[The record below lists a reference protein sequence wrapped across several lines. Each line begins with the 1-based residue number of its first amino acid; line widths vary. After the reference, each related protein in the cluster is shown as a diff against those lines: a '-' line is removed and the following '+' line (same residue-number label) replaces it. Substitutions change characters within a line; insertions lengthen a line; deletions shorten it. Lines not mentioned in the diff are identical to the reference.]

1 MFLIFRFLG
10 VFTVEPLKNGATGL
24 DVDLFEKF
32 TPTFRQI
39 EIYSAKRNGKPTL
52 FARFLNSP
60 ERAPPPKDQPDV
72 TMTIFDEDGFQ
83 NIIPA
88 LKANTDEMAFWIGR
102 PGNVHYRPQLTI
114 HGIWTVEEVNSD
126 DEVKNGGPRL
136 AVAAAPEDEP
146 SFIKFGNGS
155 GNSSD
160 PSFVIKYAIP
170 IPQVINAESIANR
183 INAVYDTTNVQY
195 GTDRGRHLTNFS
207 LNNYPYNDSDENFS
221 KSSIVNFAVSNKNT
235 AGVTQINW
243 TQRDF
248 LHDIL
253 KGLGIVGVSKAPNS
267 ASKGVEIQ
275 QTEDR
280 IRGAAHHHFKAH
292 SFQLN
297 DSLGATIPLSGKDLS
312 VSITWE
318 AKLPLA
324 ALTEALREPTPM
336 PPDATETNVLVMLNW
351 KVTPTVSASQTSSG
365 AFQFPSAGLTE
376 IARLS
381 DAARTA
387 LPKVAR
393 QPQSALPALT
403 VSKIARIVAAY
414 PIGLGM
420 QGRGG
425 ALRLTM
431 PVSRET
437 NAMAITAHS
446 EVPKP
451 FEGIKFGGWKVE
463 LQPAKEPIS
472 ASVRLD
478 ALFDP
483 GELDSHD
490 ITLAYHP
497 NTFQDSSEWHPAA
510 LPAIRYRVSNRGEGG
525 DGGERFRLGS
535 LAFRLGKSL
544 LTNEERSEI
553 VLTRRDGDSTNLA
566 AGTPSSSLSISLDLA
581 VTRADPVTTD
591 IAHGDRDD
599 RPDDILIREQNSAQE
614 SNQTFALLLTETLSD
629 DQDRQLTA
637 SLERRHRDE
646 TAEIAESDSRLDSF
660 VLLSRKPFAAVRVYS
675 SPGQAEGNAST
686 TLASFDS
693 DAAVWKWRRTTEDY
707 TYVRPASGVGE
718 GADKPRRFEI
728 VDPEERGPAA
738 GPLEDDTIESFA
750 VPMRLTPPTILWTRP
765 TDLDRNFAEPRY
777 AIRNLFRQ
785 QGDFGF
791 GMQVTGLRTEM
802 AYGLS
807 TGLVPPSATASQ
819 PAPRIAELE
828 AITGRMLSAKIDNVG
843 DIWPRLRDALTD
855 RPEHLEITRLD
866 TSRADAYVPAL
877 FAEGLTFA
885 LRSTAFARRPIDSD
899 LVTAES
905 AAPGF
910 DPVRFDKRGLPG
922 GALWPIEQ
930 ASVARVLAENP
941 EGTSG
946 SLERIALSP
955 LGDSGDQTA
964 RFLNGYAAVITET
977 REGRLSRHRV
987 EILGRIGALWHRAK
1001 HVVIYERTTAPSAQ
1015 FVPIDTKEAERRSQR
1030 PILRK
1035 VAEFVEILE
1044 PVRRYPDAPTASE
1057 RSAGPLREV
1066 RFNVT
1071 QIAVDSAWGEDI
1083 GRIGWR
1089 VPLWNRGAARR
1100 RPQVYPF
1107 PDISFVTAAEG
1118 DGDEPLTVQDCLDP
1132 DFLYFYTDP
1141 VAAAGISPDTN
1152 AWPPRRGVDYT
1163 PLGHSNVLAKVVG
1176 IERVGKDAEDDKV
1189 DDRAPKRRPPD
1200 PRIPAGLRNFSWRLA
1215 QSARRTR
1222 INAGRGEKPLFAGLN
1237 SITFMRSPPQGGE
1250 TAKVDE
1256 VLDAKSKIK
1265 PLPSKQAYPSTFSD
1279 LQTDTAVGALAK
1291 VITTTK
1297 KFDESETEDDFNE
1310 LTKAWKA
1317 IRDKPPADL
1326 LNDLRDTTGLPSGQ
1340 SFIDPKTVRIL
1351 KDVRDFDARSCS
1363 DLAAKGAEALRRREL
1378 LILRVAGETQAEI
1391 RAYVNRWSFP
1401 DTEDEARAE
1410 LTAETLRLF
1419 KQEMS
1424 DIFRTAQS
1432 GIGDL
1437 RGEVAT
1443 TRAIIADWHREAQE
1457 ALIRGQARLE
1467 ETATSF
1473 LSFEVISEERLK
1485 RLFDQLNG
1493 AVAEIEQDAIALIG
1507 EAQTRFSTE
1516 LSAASRGVGGKIG
1529 TLVKQ
1534 SLSAES
1540 KIGDSAQG
1548 LKDTVEDRAQSAV
1561 DTIDKLPRSAELK
1574 ETKDKVQKA
1583 YDDTSNA
1590 TTKAAIKPLLDRL
1603 TTLSGSGDGT
1613 MDDLKN
1619 QTKTAIQ
1626 DVKGIAQEGIDD
1638 ATSLVS
1644 SAAQGAREALQAL
1657 DDTQKDLAKE
1667 ASDASEYLE
1676 ETLALEV
1683 QTVASLAR
1691 DISAELQAITEKLL
1705 ALFNGYKEVLD
1716 QAVEMIRDQLLDLSR
1731 QISDTEALAHDT
1743 VDTWLGRVEADLAD
1757 FEEAFPGLVTTAFET
1772 QILNPV
1778 VSAFIA
1784 EIDWALLKDNSDAL
1798 KTDILRASESL
1809 STEVQSALRGLTT
1822 LGIDAITQAERLC
1835 KELAG
1840 YKDAL
1845 LDGVDDYLKQAADVL
1860 KKKAEDIL
1868 KKFGDFDV
1876 GQVDKVVEASKQL
1889 LGLADRAMDE
1899 ISEGA
1904 DHVQAYLDKGMEIL
1918 SGFKDVKAEGLPG
1931 QALKLISFAST
1942 APEIAALKA
1951 GADRLRMIADEAS
1964 DLLKSKPVKMAL
1976 DQLGDLAKS
1985 LGLEFD
1991 SDGFGDYVSFLPSKK
2006 TLNSIIPD
2014 FGGMKLSGL
2023 LENAGLDGDLP
2034 DWIKVTHGLDKKN
2047 GRAWLQVDVDVPLP
2061 GRQSLFS
2068 LGPFTLYFK
2077 DSRLVATLR
2086 AEASK
2091 DSDQIAL
2098 TDLAIVSTNI
2108 EAVVGGQVM
2117 VTLEDATISYS
2128 SETKL
2133 DVDLDPKRIKVH
2145 KNLKFIQDTLGQ
2157 LFGDTLGGLT
2167 ILKEAGI
2174 PVGVE
2179 HRFSL
2184 PPISLNYLTSGVQN
2198 ITISNRF
2205 ALRVLPDFIISN
2217 RFNLSTVDQPFIFS
2231 IFIIGGTGYIQL
2243 DAEYRPFDKR
2253 MSVSVEF
2260 GAGGSASLAFTWGPV
2275 AGGVF
2280 ITLSVTIRYTKT
2292 IGYADG
2298 TDRESGLTVSLVLV
2312 IAGYVSLWGMVT
2324 IYLGLRLSISY
2335 HESGRVDGLGVL
2347 SVELRISRFFK
2358 LKFRTQVTYKLRNG
2372 RSETTVSSTVETDV
2386 TDKRAKEA
2394 LEKLKKLETAR
2405 KSL

>member
-1 MFLIFRFLG
+1 MLLIFRFLG
-10 VFTVEPLKNGATGL
+10 VFTADPLKNGASGF
-24 DVDLFEKF
+24 DNNLFEKF

-39 EIYSAKRNGKPTL
+39 EIYSAKRNGKETL

-60 ERAPPPKDQPDV
+60 KRAPPPKDRPDI
-72 TMTIFDEDGFQ
+72 TTTIFDKESFKK
-83 NIIPA
+83 IIPA
-88 LKANTDEMAFWIGR
+88 LKESTDETAFWIGR
-102 PGNVHYRPQLTI
+102 PGSVVNRPQLQVN
-114 HGIWTVEEVNSD
+114 GIWTVEEVNND
-126 DEVKNGGPRL
+126 QEVEDGGPRL
-136 AVAAAPEDEP
+136 AVMVDPEVDP
-146 SFIKFGNGS
+146 SFVKFGNGGGS
-155 GNSSD
+155 QSD
-160 PSFVIKYAIP
+160 PSFVINYATP
-170 IPQVINAESIANR
+170 IPQITAANPKVNR
-183 INAVYDTTNVQY
+183 VNAVYDSTNVVL
-195 GTDRGRHLTNFS
+195 GTDRGRHLTNLS
-207 LNNYPYNDSDENFS
+207 LNNFANISNDDNFA
-221 KSSIVNFAVSNKNT
+221 KSSIVNLAVSNKNST
-235 AGVTQINW
+235 DVTWLNW
-243 TQRDF
+243 TQRNF
-248 LHDIL
+248 LHDIV
-253 KGLGIVGVSKAPNS
+253 KGLGIDDVAAASGSSKAL
-267 ASKGVEIQ
+267 EFR
-275 QTEDR
+275 QTPDG
-280 IRGAAHHHFKAH
+280 IRGVAHHHFKAK
-292 SFQLN
+292 SFKLN
-297 DSLGATIPLSGKDLS
+297 DSIGATIPLRGKDLS
-312 VSITWE
+312 VTMTWE
-318 AKLPLA
+318 ANLSFTD
-324 ALTEALREPTPM
+324 LTEALTDPTPI
-336 PPDATETNVLVMLNW
+336 PPDANNTNVLVMLNW
-351 KVTPTVSASQTSSG
+351 KVTPTVGASQTSSG
-365 AFQFPSAGLTE
+365 VFQFPSAGLTE
-376 IARLS
+376 ITRLS
-381 DAARTA
+381 NAARTA

-393 QPQSALPALT
+393 QPQSVLPALT
-403 VSKIARIVAAY
+403 VNRSERMLAAY
-414 PIGLGM
+414 PIGLGIE
-420 QGRGG
+420 GRGG

-431 PVSRET
+431 PLSRGT
-437 NAMAITAHS
+437 IAMAITAHS
-446 EVPKP
+446 AVPKP
-451 FEGIKFGGWKVE
+451 FEGMKFGGWKVE

-483 GELDSHD
+483 GQSDSHD

-510 LPAIRYRVSNRGEGG
+510 LPAIRYRVSNRGEQG

-544 LTNEERSEI
+544 LTDEERSEF
-553 VLTRRDGDSTNLA
+553 VLTRRDGDPINLA
-566 AGTPSSSLSISLDLA
+566 AGTPSSSLQIRLDLA
-581 VTRADPVTTD
+581 LSRADAVTTD

-599 RPDDILIREQNSAQE
+599 RPDDILIRESNSAQE
-614 SNQTFALLLTETLSD
+614 STESFSLRLTETLSD
-629 DQDRQLTA
+629 DQDRHLTA
-637 SLERRHRDE
+637 SLERRDN
-646 TAEIAESDSRLDSF
+646 AEIAAHRDSF

-675 SPGQAEGNAST
+675 SPGQAEGDAPKEI
-686 TLASFDS
+686 ASFDS
-693 DAAVWKWRRTTEDY
+693 DAAVWKWRRTTEAY

-728 VDPEERGPAA
+728 IDPEVRTTAPALID
-738 GPLEDDTIESFA
+738 GDTVKRIA

-802 AYGLS
+802 VYGLS
-807 TGLVPPSATASQ
+807 TGLVPPPATASQ

-828 AITGRMLSAKIDNVG
+828 AITGRMLSAKIDGVG
-843 DIWPRLRDALTD
+843 DLWPQLRDTLTD
-855 RPEHLEITRLD
+855 RPEHLEITTLD
-866 TSRADAYVPAL
+866 TSRADAYVPAV
-877 FAEGLTFA
+877 FTEGLTFA
-885 LRSTAFARRPIDSD
+885 LRSTAFAAPPIDSD

-1015 FVPIDTKEAERRSQR
+1015 FVPTDVQDAERRSQR

-1044 PVRRYPDAPTASE
+1044 PIRRYPDAPIATE
-1057 RSAGPLREV
+1057 RTAGPLHEV

-1118 DGDEPLTVQDCLDP
+1118 DGDQPLTVQDCLDP

-1141 VAAAGISPDTN
+1141 VAAAEISPDTN
-1152 AWPPRRGVDYT
+1152 AWPPRHGVDYT
-1163 PLGHSNVLAKVVG
+1163 PLGHSDVLAKVVG
-1176 IERVGKDAEDDKV
+1176 ITASDG
-1189 DDRAPKRRPPD
+1189 APARRPPD

-1222 INAGRGEKPLFAGLN
+1222 INAGRGQKPLFAGLD
-1237 SITFMRSPPQGGE
+1237 SITFMRSPPQPKSDE

-1256 VLDAKSKIK
+1256 VLQAKITA
-1265 PLPSKQAYPSTFSD
+1265 LPGNQTYPSTFSD
-1279 LQTDTAVGALAK
+1279 LETPTGATTLATVINQTTLYQSEP
-1291 VITTTK
+1291 TK
-1297 KFDESETEDDFNE
+1297 DNFD
-1310 LTKAWKA
+1310 
-1317 IRDKPPADL
+1317 
-1326 LNDLRDTTGLPSGQ
+1326 DLRTAWEQFQKSPDAVAQQLRDITGLPSGQ
-1340 SFIDPKTVRIL
+1340 TFIDPKTVRIL
-1351 KDVRDFDARSCS
+1351 DDVRKFDAESCS

-1378 LILRVAGETQAEI
+1378 LILRVVGDTQAEI
-1391 RAYVNRWSFP
+1391 RAYVNRWSVP
-1401 DTEDEARAE
+1401 ATEAEARAE
-1410 LTAETLRLF
+1410 LTVEALKLF

-1424 DIFRTAQS
+1424 DIFRVAQS

-1467 ETATSF
+1467 ETANSF

-1485 RLFDQLNG
+1485 RLFDQLNS

-1516 LSAASRGVGGKIG
+1516 LSAASRGVGAKIG

-1540 KIGDSAQG
+1540 KVGDSAQG

-1561 DTIDKLPRSAELK
+1561 DTIDKLPSSAELK
-1574 ETKDKVQKA
+1574 VTKDKVQKA

-1590 TTKAAIKPLLDRL
+1590 TVKAAIKPLLDRL
-1603 TTLSGSGDGT
+1603 TNLSGSGDGSI
-1613 MDDLKN
+1613 DDLKN
-1619 QTKTAIQ
+1619 QAKTAIQ
-1626 DVKGIAQEGIDD
+1626 DAKGIAQEGIDD

-1644 SAAQGAREALQAL
+1644 SAGQGAREALQAL

-1667 ASDASEYLE
+1667 ASNASEYLE
-1676 ETLALEV
+1676 EALALEV
-1683 QTVASLAR
+1683 QTVADLTR
-1691 DISAELQAITEKLL
+1691 DISAELEAITEKLL

-1716 QAVEMIRDQLLDLSR
+1716 QAVEMIRNQLLDLSR
-1731 QISDTEALAHDT
+1731 QISDTEALAHDA
-1743 VDTWLGRVEADLAD
+1743 VDTWLGRVEADLAN
-1757 FEEAFPGLVTTAFET
+1757 FEKDFPGLVTTAFET

-1778 VSAFIA
+1778 VSAFVA
-1784 EIDWALLKDNSDAL
+1784 EIDWALLKDNSGAL

-1809 STEVQSALRGLTT
+1809 GTEVQSALRGLTT
-1822 LGIDAITQAERLC
+1822 LGTDAIAQAEKLC

-1845 LDGVDDYLKQAADVL
+1845 LDGVDQYLEKSAEAL
-1860 KKKAEDIL
+1860 KTKAEEIL
-1868 KKFGDFDV
+1868 NKFGDFDV
-1876 GQVDKVVEASKQL
+1876 GQVEDVVIASRQL
-1889 LGLADRAMDE
+1889 LSLADRAMDE
-1899 ISEGA
+1899 VKEGV
-1904 DHVQAYLDKGMEIL
+1904 DHVEAYLNKGMEIL

-1951 GADRLRMIADEAS
+1951 GADRLRMIADDAS
-1964 DLLKSKPVKMAL
+1964 DLLKSKPVRMAL
-1976 DQLGDLAKS
+1976 DQLGDLSKS
-1985 LGLEFD
+1985 LGLDFS
-1991 SDGFGDYVSFLPSKK
+1991 SDGFGDYVSFLPSGK

-2014 FGGMKLSGL
+2014 FCGMKLSGL
-2023 LENAGLDGDLP
+2023 LEKARLDGDLP
-2034 DWIKVTHGLDKKN
+2034 DWMKVTHDLDEKN

-2061 GRQSLFS
+2061 GRQALFS

-2091 DSDQIAL
+2091 DSDQIAV
-2098 TDLAIVSTNI
+2098 TDLAILSTNI

-2280 ITLSVTIRYTKT
+2280 VTLSVTIRYTKT
-2292 IGYADG
+2292 IGYENVPA
-2298 TDRESGLTVSLVLV
+2298 RESGLTVSLVLV

-2358 LKFRTQVTYKLRNG
+2358 LKFRTQVTYKLRDG

-2386 TDKRAKEA
+2386 TDSRAKAA
-2394 LEKLKKLETAR
+2394 LEKLKKLENAR
-2405 KSL
+2405 TSL

>member
-1 MFLIFRFLG
+1 MLLIFRFLG
-10 VFTVEPLKNGATGL
+10 VFTAEPLKNGATGL
-24 DVDLFEKF
+24 DDDLFEKF

-39 EIYSAKRNGKPTL
+39 EIYSAKRNGKETL

-60 ERAPPPKDQPDV
+60 KRAPPPKDRPDV
-72 TMTIFDEDGFQ
+72 TTTIFDKESFKK
-83 NIIPA
+83 IIPA
-88 LKANTDEMAFWIGR
+88 LKESTDETAFWIGR
-102 PGNVHYRPQLTI
+102 PGSVINRPQLKI
-114 HGIWTVEEVNSD
+114 NGIWTVEEVSND
-126 DEVKNGGPRL
+126 DEVKKGGPL
-136 AVAAAPEDEP
+136 LPVSPDPEDDP
-146 SFIKFGNGS
+146 SFIKFGNASGKNSQSPFVVNYSVPLPTCESGS
-155 GNSSD
+155 
-160 PSFVIKYAIP
+160 PERY
-170 IPQVINAESIANR
+170 R
-183 INAVYDTTNVQY
+183 INAVYNTTNL
-195 GTDRGRHLTNFS
+195 GDGENRGRRLTNLS
-207 LNNYPYNDSDENFS
+207 LNGYGDTGDLDG
-221 KSSIVNFAVSNKNT
+221 SSIVEIAISNKKIT
-235 AGVTQINW
+235 GVTQLNW
-243 TQRDF
+243 TQRNF

-253 KGLGIVGVSKAPNS
+253 SGLGIVGVSKTSSS
-267 ASKGVEIQ
+267 ASKELEIQ
-275 QTEDR
+275 QTEEG
-280 IRGAAHHHFKAH
+280 IIGVAHHHFKADA
-292 SFQLN
+292 FDLN
-297 DSLGATIPLSGKDLS
+297 DSLGATIPLGKKELS
-312 VSITWE
+312 VSIVWQ
-318 AKLPLA
+318 ADLPERDLI
-324 ALTEALREPTPM
+324 EALLKETPI
-336 PPDATETNVLVMLNW
+336 PPDATNTNVLVMLNW
-351 KVTPTVSASQTSSG
+351 KVTPTVGASQTSSG

-381 DAARTA
+381 NAARTA

-403 VSKIARIVAAY
+403 VAKSERMLAAY
-414 PIGLGM
+414 PIGLGIE
-420 QGRGG
+420 GRGG

-431 PVSRET
+431 PLSRGT
-437 NAMAITAHS
+437 TAMAITAHS

-451 FEGIKFGGWKVE
+451 FEGMKFGGWKVE

-483 GELDSHD
+483 GQLDSHD

-510 LPAIRYRVSNRGEGG
+510 LPAIRYRVSNRGEEG

-553 VLTRRDGDSTNLA
+553 VLTRRDGDSINLA
-566 AGTPSSSLSISLDLA
+566 AGTPSSSLSIRLDLA

-599 RPDDILIREQNSAQE
+599 RPDDILIREENSAQK
-614 SNQTFALLLTETLSD
+614 STGSFALLLTETLSD
-629 DQDRQLTA
+629 DQDRHLTA
-637 SLERRHRDE
+637 SLERRD
-646 TAEIAESDSRLDSF
+646 TASVAEIAAHRDSF

-675 SPGQAEGNAST
+675 SPGQTEGDAPKEI
-686 TLASFDS
+686 ASFDS

-728 VDPEERGPAA
+728 IDPEKRTTAPALID
-738 GPLEDDTIESFA
+738 GDTVKPIA

-802 AYGLS
+802 VYGLS
-807 TGLVPPSATASQ
+807 TGLVPPPATASQ

-828 AITGRMLSAKIDNVG
+828 AITGRMLSAKIDGVG
-843 DIWPRLRDALTD
+843 DLWPQLRDTLTD
-855 RPEHLEITRLD
+855 RPEHLEITTLD
-866 TSRADAYVPAL
+866 TSRADAYVPAV
-877 FAEGLTFA
+877 FTEGLTFA
-885 LRSTAFARRPIDSD
+885 LRSTAFAAPPIDSD

-922 GALWPIEQ
+922 GALWPVEQ

-1015 FVPIDTKEAERRSQR
+1015 FVPTDVQEAERRSQR

-1044 PVRRYPDAPTASE
+1044 PIRRYPDAPTATE
-1057 RSAGPLREV
+1057 RTAGPLREV

-1118 DGDEPLTVQDCLDP
+1118 DGDQPLTVQDCLDP
-1132 DFLYFYTDP
+1132 DFLFFYTDP
-1141 VAAAGISPDTN
+1141 VAAAEISPDTN
-1152 AWPPRRGVDYT
+1152 AWPPRRGIDYT
-1163 PLGHSNVLAKVVG
+1163 PLGHSDVLAKVVG
-1176 IERVGKDAEDDKV
+1176 ITASDG
-1189 DDRAPKRRPPD
+1189 APARRPPD

-1222 INAGRGEKPLFAGLN
+1222 INAGRGQKPLFAGLD
-1237 SITFMRSPPQGGE
+1237 SITFMRSPPQPKSDE
-1250 TAKVDE
+1250 PAKVDE
-1256 VLDAKSKIK
+1256 VFQAKITA
-1265 PLPSKQAYPSTFSD
+1265 LPGNQTYPSTFSD
-1279 LQTDTAVGALAK
+1279 LETPTGATALAT
-1291 VITTTK
+1291 VITQTTLYK
-1297 KFDESETEDDFNE
+1297 SEPTKDNFD
-1310 LTKAWKA
+1310 
-1317 IRDKPPADL
+1317 
-1326 LNDLRDTTGLPSGQ
+1326 DLRTAWEQFQNSPDAVAQQLRDITGLPSGQ
-1340 SFIDPKTVRIL
+1340 TFIDPKTVQIL
-1351 KDVRDFDARSCS
+1351 DDVRKFDAESCS

-1378 LILRVAGETQAEI
+1378 LILRVVGETQAEI
-1391 RAYVNRWSFP
+1391 RAYVNRWSVP
-1401 DTEDEARAE
+1401 ATEAEARAE
-1410 LTAETLRLF
+1410 LTAETLKLF

-1467 ETATSF
+1467 ETANSF

-1485 RLFDQLNG
+1485 RLFGQLNS

-1516 LSAASRGVGGKIG
+1516 LSAASRGVGARIG

-1534 SLSAES
+1534 SLSTES

-1548 LKDTVEDRAQSAV
+1548 LKDTVEDRARSAV
-1561 DTIDKLPRSAELK
+1561 DTIDKLPSSAELK
-1574 ETKDKVQKA
+1574 VTRDKVQKA

-1590 TTKAAIKPLLDRL
+1590 TAKATIKPLLDRL
-1603 TTLSGSGDGT
+1603 TILSGSGDGS

-1619 QTKTAIQ
+1619 QAKTEIQ
-1626 DVKGIAQEGIDD
+1626 DAEGIAQEGIND

-1644 SAAQGAREALQAL
+1644 NAAQGARAALQGL

-1676 ETLALEV
+1676 EALALEV
-1683 QTVASLAR
+1683 QTVANLAR

-1731 QISDTEALAHDT
+1731 QISDTEALAHDA
-1743 VDTWLGRVEADLAD
+1743 VDTWLGRVETDLAD
-1757 FEEAFPGLVTTAFET
+1757 FEKEFPGLVTTAFET
-1772 QILNPV
+1772 QVLNPV
-1778 VSAFIA
+1778 VSAFVA
-1784 EIDWALLKDNSDAL
+1784 EIDWAGLKNNEIAL
-1798 KTDILRASESL
+1798 KQDILRASESL
-1809 STEVQSALRGLTT
+1809 GTEVQFALRGLTT
-1822 LGIDAITQAERLC
+1822 LGTDAIAQAEKIC

-1845 LDGVDDYLKQAADVL
+1845 LDGVDQYLEKAAEAL
-1860 KKKAEDIL
+1860 KEKAEDIL
-1868 KKFGDFDV
+1868 KEFDV
-1876 GQVDKVVEASKQL
+1876 FDPKKVGDVVTASQQL
-1889 LGLADRAMDE
+1889 LSLADRAMDE

-1904 DHVQAYLDKGMEIL
+1904 DHVEAYLDKGMEIL

-1964 DLLKSKPVKMAL
+1964 DLLKSKPVRMAL

-1985 LGLEFD
+1985 LGLDFS
-1991 SDGFGDYVSFLPSKK
+1991 SDGFGDYVSFLPSEK

-2023 LENAGLDGDLP
+2023 LEKAGLDGDLP
-2034 DWIKVTHGLDKKN
+2034 DWIKVTHDVDEKN

-2061 GRQSLFS
+2061 GRQALFS

-2091 DSDQIAL
+2091 DSDQFTL
-2098 TDLAIVSTNI
+2098 TDLAILSTNI

-2217 RFNLSTVDQPFIFS
+2217 RFNLSSVDQPFIFS

-2292 IGYADG
+2292 IGYEKVPA
-2298 TDRESGLTVSLVLV
+2298 RESGLTVSLVLV

-2358 LKFRTQVTYKLRNG
+2358 LKFRTQVTYKLRDG

-2386 TDKRAKEA
+2386 TDSRAKAA
-2394 LEKLKKLETAR
+2394 LEKLKKLENAR
-2405 KSL
+2405 TSL